1 MKINFTPSPVALLF
15 NKRKAK
21 HRAYVGSRVWELH
34 EEISRITFNVY
45 KHPDADANEIIDE
58 IKSKLWYLRKYQRY
72 YRILIT

>member
-1 MKINFTPSPVALLF
+1 M
-15 NKRKAK
+15 
-21 HRAYVGSRVWELH
+21 GSRVWELH
-34 EEISRITFNVY
+34 EEISRITFNVD

>member
-34 EEISRITFNVY
+34 EEISRITFNVD

-58 IKSKLWYLRKYQRY
+58 IKSKLRYLRKYQRY

>member
-34 EEISRITFNVY
+34 DEISRITFNID
-45 KHPDADANEIIDE
+45 KNPNADANEIIDE
-58 IKSKLWYLRKYQRY
+58 IKNKLWFMRKYQRY